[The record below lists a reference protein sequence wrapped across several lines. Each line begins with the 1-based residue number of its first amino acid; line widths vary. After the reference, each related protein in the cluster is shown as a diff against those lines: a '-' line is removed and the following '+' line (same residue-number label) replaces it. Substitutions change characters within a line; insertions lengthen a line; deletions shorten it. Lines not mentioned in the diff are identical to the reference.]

1 MHHQG
6 QNKTITSF
14 SWSVRNFFL
23 LIFLEYGLIK
33 ASLIKDQGV
42 MKMKQ
47 KQMLALAT
55 TGFILSS
62 CLGPQTYFSAVF
74 STLKDLYFPILD
86 NNDRLVMNYAM
97 EAAITVDDETRTFDV
112 YFFNTGIKLLAVIP
126 TTVNEVATTE
136 TLTLVY
142 DYAED
147 GYFAKR
153 VYANNPQGE
162 EKIYRDFEDDTFDIF
177 LEGVNTAESILSDEV
192 ESVINNQATN
202 LIIGGQPAA
211 QDVKKY
217 TLPIGNFIDPETF
230 EDLVGFVPTDLE
242 VEVEFTTSSKQGKIE
257 LNASGDNK
265 SYEVIIIFSQPD
277 LVQASQHL
285 LTPTEKLTYEGYV
298 A

>member
-1 MHHQG
+1 
-6 QNKTITSF
+6 
-14 SWSVRNFFL
+14 
-23 LIFLEYGLIK
+23 
-33 ASLIKDQGV
+33 
-42 MKMKQ
+42 MKQ

-86 NNDRLVMNYAM
+86 NNDRLVMNYAL
-97 EAAITVDDETRTFDV
+97 EAAITVDDETITFDL
-112 YFFNTGIKLLAVIP
+112 YFFNTGMKLLAVTP

-142 DYAED
+142 DYAEG

-153 VYANNPQGE
+153 VYANDAQNE
-162 EKIYRDFEDDTFDIF
+162 EKIFRDFEDDTFDIF
-177 LEGVNTAESILSDEV
+177 EQGVNTAESLLTEEIEGI
-192 ESVINNQATN
+192 INNQATN
-202 LIIGGQPAA
+202 LIIGGQPAT
-211 QDVKKY
+211 QDVKRY
-217 TLPIGNFIDPETF
+217 TLPVANFVDLETF
-230 EDLVGFVPTDLE
+230 DSLVGFVPTNLDVV
-242 VEVEFTTSSKQGKIE
+242 VELTTSTNQGKIE
-257 LNASGDNK
+257 LSASGDNK
-265 SYEVIIIFSQPD
+265 SYEVVITLSQPN

>member
-1 MHHQG
+1 
-6 QNKTITSF
+6 
-14 SWSVRNFFL
+14 
-23 LIFLEYGLIK
+23 
-33 ASLIKDQGV
+33 
-42 MKMKQ
+42 MKQ

-86 NNDRLVMNYAM
+86 NNDRLVMNYAL

-112 YFFNTGIKLLAVIP
+112 YFFNTGIKLLAVTP

-142 DYAED
+142 DYAEG

-153 VYANNPQGE
+153 VYANDAQNE
-162 EKIYRDFEDDTFDIF
+162 EKIFRDFEDDTFDIF
-177 LEGVNTAESILSDEV
+177 EQGVNTAESLLTEEIEGI
-192 ESVINNQATN
+192 INNQATN
-202 LIIGGQPAA
+202 LIIGGQPAT
-211 QDVKKY
+211 QDVKRY
-217 TLPIGNFIDPETF
+217 TLPVANFVDLETF
-230 EDLVGFVPTDLE
+230 ESLVGFVPTNLDVV
-242 VEVEFTTSSKQGKIE
+242 VELTTSTNQGKIE
-257 LNASGDNK
+257 LSASGNDK
-265 SYEVIIIFSQPD
+265 SYEVVIILSQPD

-285 LTPTEKLTYEGYV
+285 LTPTEKLTYQDYV